1 MGRVAYSWS
10 EFVSLSGGGWA
21 GANAGL
27 ESADATTPPPPPS
40 PPPPPPSPPSL
51 PPYPPGMGPELFAVT
66 SASRCAETLPYGPN
80 LLSGGTTSPYV
91 STAHKEVLHMQ
102 WQQELDPGG
111 GGGVVSIT
119 WDFADAKTVAQRFE
133 SAVTSGE
140 APHELGH
147 LCCTPRGGSKG
158 DTRHT
163 RT

>member
-1 MGRVAYSWS
+1 MAR
-10 EFVSLSGGGWA
+10 
-21 GANAGL
+21 
-27 ESADATTPPPPPS
+27 
-40 PPPPPPSPPSL
+40 
-51 PPYPPGMGPELFAVT
+51 ELFAVT

-80 LLSGGTTSPYV
+80 LLAGGTTSPYV
-91 STAHKEVLHMQ
+91 STAHKDTWHMQ
-102 WQQELDPGG
+102 WQQELDPGS

-119 WDFADAKTVAQRFE
+119 WDFVDHKTVAQRFE